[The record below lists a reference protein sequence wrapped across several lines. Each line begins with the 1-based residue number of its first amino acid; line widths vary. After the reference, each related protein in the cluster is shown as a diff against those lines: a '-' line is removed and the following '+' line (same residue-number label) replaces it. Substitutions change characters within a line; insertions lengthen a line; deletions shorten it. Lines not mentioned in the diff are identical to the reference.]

1 MAKKKDNTGEV
12 PKSMRQ
18 TAQES
23 AMWLLSQKSGQ
34 NMNGREMTN
43 LDTLLS
49 DLMETGHTNAQAAM
63 TMLAL
68 GGVIQDHSTVPTEA
82 QRKEIE
88 RQEKERRAAVA
99 AAEKNIKEELKKD
112 GIYSTSLIPMIRS
125 AAMLKVQ
132 LDKIADRVYQEPSY
146 IVETSREGA
155 SRMKP
160 NPVVDTFMKYVQQY
174 SNILSTLIHRARQ
187 LAGKQQ
193 DDEENA
199 LVKTLQELN
208 DLTKIT
214 PKDQE

>member
-1 MAKKKDNTGEV
+1 MGRKKNDMQAV
-12 PKSMRQ
+12 PQNMRQ

-23 AMWLLSQKSGQ
+23 AMWLLSQKSGS

-43 LDTLLS
+43 LDMLLS

-82 QRKEIE
+82 QKKEQE
-88 RQEKERRAAVA
+88 RMEKERKAAVA

-112 GIYSTSLIPMIRS
+112 GIYSTSLIPLVRS

-132 LDKIADRVYQEPSY
+132 LDKIAEKVYNEPSY
-146 IVETSREGA
+146 IMETSREGA

-160 NPVVDTFMKYVQQY
+160 NPVVDTFMRYVQQY
-174 SNILSTLIHRARQ
+174 SAILSTLIHRARQ

-193 DDEENA
+193 DDEENS

-208 DLTKIT
+208 DITKF
-214 PKDQE
+214 KQEDK

>member
-1 MAKKKDNTGEV
+1 MAKKKELSQAV
-12 PKSMRQ
+12 PQNMRQ

-23 AMWLLSQKSGQ
+23 AMWLLSQNSG
-34 NMNGREMTN
+34 NNINGREMTN
-43 LDTLLS
+43 LDMLLS

-82 QRKEIE
+82 QKKEQE
-88 RQEKERRAAVA
+88 RMEKERKAAVA

-112 GIYSTSLIPMIRS
+112 GIYSTSLIPLVRS

-132 LDKIADRVYQEPSY
+132 LDKIAEKVYNEPSY
-146 IVETSREGA
+146 IMETSREGA

-160 NPVVDTFMKYVQQY
+160 NPVVDTFMRYVQQY
-174 SNILSTLIHRARQ
+174 SNILSMLIHRARQ

-193 DDEENA
+193 DDEENS

-208 DLTKIT
+208 DITKF
-214 PKDQE
+214 KNDKE